1 MGEIVPIFSQK
12 FFQNFFYEYFIHAI
26 EPPFYLSK
34 CHIWGG
40 YGGGGGTYAKTPIW
54 EGVCQDPLVI
64 YKVINNGGRISL
76 VIRSYEHDTMSVLKV
91 RTCTIFGQVESIDGY
106 SSRTM

>member
-40 YGGGGGTYAKTPIW
+40 YGGGGGVHMPRPPYGRGYARI
-54 EGVCQDPLVI
+54 PLSYI
-64 YKVINNGGRISL
+64 KLLTMGG
-76 VIRSYEHDTMSVLKV
+76 
-91 RTCTIFGQVESIDGY
+91 G
-106 SSRTM
+106 

>member
-1 MGEIVPIFSQK
+1 MGEIVPNFSQK

-40 YGGGGGTYAKTPIW
+40 YGGGEGYICQIPHEGGGMPN
-54 EGVCQDPLVI
+54 
-64 YKVINNGGRISL
+64 YKGPPT
-76 VIRSYEHDTMSVLKV
+76 SY
-91 RTCTIFGQVESIDGY
+91 
-106 SSRTM
+106 

>member
-12 FFQNFFYEYFIHAI
+12 FFQNFFYQYFIHAI

-40 YGGGGGTYAKTPIW
+40 YGGG
-54 EGVCQDPLVI
+54 EGYICQDPHMGGGMPR
-64 YKVINNGGRISL
+64 YKGPPIS
-76 VIRSYEHDTMSVLKV
+76 Y
-91 RTCTIFGQVESIDGY
+91 
-106 SSRTM
+106 